1 MFVVDFWCDEQG
13 DLLSHDGETWRRLYT
28 AMARL
33 VSLAKAARDLG
44 RCRHCRCAP
53 LVIAWPALET
63 KKNPATFHSDLRRA
77 MLSLKATFFVA
88 ISSLGGG
95 ESM

>member
-1 MFVVDFWCDEQG
+1 
-13 DLLSHDGETWRRLYT
+13 
-28 AMARL
+28 MARL

-53 LVIAWPALET
+53 LVIAWPGDFAILEQRRT
-63 KKNPATFHSDLRRA
+63 PPPSLSDLRRA
-77 MLSLKATFFVA
+77 MLSLQATLFVA
-88 ISSLGGG
+88 ISSLRGG